1 MPLRTMPTGGERDAK
16 SCFSAAATRM
26 NMDDG
31 HAETS
36 IVTGAQN
43 DKLQLREPFGPA
55 VMHANRYLAEP
66 CARMKFFINTI
77 FEHGT

>member
-1 MPLRTMPTGGERDAK
+1 
-16 SCFSAAATRM
+16 
-26 NMDDG
+26 MDDG

-55 VMHANRYLAEP
+55 VMHANRNLAKP

-77 FEHGT
+77 FEHGGS